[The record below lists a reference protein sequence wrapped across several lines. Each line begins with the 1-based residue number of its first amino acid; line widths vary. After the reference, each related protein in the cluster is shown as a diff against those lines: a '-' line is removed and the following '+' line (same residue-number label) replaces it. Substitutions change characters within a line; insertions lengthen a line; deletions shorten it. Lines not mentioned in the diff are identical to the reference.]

1 MIFPT
6 KYENLNFTPL
16 VISAYVIRELKK
28 EPTDLER
35 LYNKLKKQ
43 YKINLNIL
51 YDSLLFLWLAEVIY
65 LDKYQIRIKE

>member
-1 MIFPT
+1 MLLPS

-16 VISAYVIRELKK
+16 VISAYIIRELKK
-28 EPTDLER
+28 EPTDLES

-51 YDSLLFLWLAEVIY
+51 YDTVLFLWLADIIY
-65 LDKYQIRIKE
+65 LDKYQIRIK